1 MRVVLL
7 LLQFLSAHA
16 QQMRVQNGSLLL
28 EIPGATLTL
37 SAAGED
43 AASGA
48 MSVASQQDLAAA
60 IQNTIST
67 VQPQVIKLCLS
78 CHIKSSIILH
88 RCISPVA
95 HFNELW
101 VLMLFARTNCVWEWH
116 SRPHLFRAH
125 ILYFFQCSKLLQIT
139 LIEFRRKAGHL
150 HPIFV
155 FHWHRSPM
163 IRMP

>member
-1 MRVVLL
+1 ML

-48 MSVASQQDLAAA
+48 VSVASQQDLAAA

-67 VQPQVIKLCLS
+67 VQPQVC
-78 CHIKSSIILH
+78 SII
-88 RCISPVA
+88 S
-95 HFNELW
+95 
-101 VLMLFARTNCVWEWH
+101 
-116 SRPHLFRAH
+116 
-125 ILYFFQCSKLLQIT
+125 
-139 LIEFRRKAGHL
+139 
-150 HPIFV
+150 
-155 FHWHRSPM
+155 
-163 IRMP
+163 